1 MNEVANLTRNA
12 FGLIFLAGTLAGT
25 LLLSGCDAGNSE
37 QSNEETR
44 SDAAST
50 QEFASDISLALKPA
64 QLDWV
69 GQKIFQNECAGQ
81 FQCLIHWNE
90 SEAFP
95 SLGIGH
101 FIWYPKAVN
110 ERFIESFPALVEYM
124 EQRQL
129 NIPEWLRE
137 LEPFDAPWPDRE
149 TFMQVADSPEM
160 AELREFLAGTQ
171 GIQAE
176 FIFRRATDSLAKI
189 VKAAPESRRNDV
201 QKRLRALSQTPGG
214 VYAVMDYVNFKGEG
228 LSPDERYNGEGW
240 GLLQVLMAMPV
251 LPAATEPGAVGSAE
265 VHTNE
270 KTLAQFREAAAI
282 VLTRRAQ
289 NASNPVERERWLA
302 GWLKRLETYK
312 EPVKMGSVPGVSS

>member
-1 MNEVANLTRNA
+1 MVYRVLGLLFLMIMVA
-12 FGLIFLAGTLAGT
+12 
-25 LLLSGCDAGNSE
+25 LSGCNSE
-37 QSNEETR
+37 NKSEKPEATTGTLVDGANP
-44 SDAAST
+44 
-50 QEFASDISLALKPA
+50 ASDISLALKPA

-81 FQCLIHWNE
+81 YQCLVYWNE
-90 SEAFP
+90 AEAFP

-101 FIWYPKAVN
+101 FIWYPKGVN
-110 ERFIESFPALVEYM
+110 ERFVESFPALVEYM

-149 TFMQVADSPEM
+149 TFLKVSDSPEM

-176 FIFRRATDSLAKI
+176 FIFRRAKGSLAKI

-201 QKRLRALSQTPGG
+201 QESLRALSQTPGG
-214 VYAVMDYVNFKGEG
+214 VYALMDYVNFKGEG

-240 GLLQVLMAMPV
+240 GLLQVLLAMQ
-251 LPAATEPGAVGSAE
+251 PGEDA
-265 VHTNE
+265 
-270 KTLAQFREAAAI
+270 LARFREAAAA

-289 NASNPVERERWLA
+289 NADSPVESERWLA

-312 EPVKMGSVPGVSS
+312 EPVKMHSVSGVSS

>member
-1 MNEVANLTRNA
+1 MVKA
-12 FGLIFLAGTLAGT
+12 FGLALLAST
-25 LLLSGCDAGNSE
+25 LLLSGCDAGNGE
-37 QSNEETR
+37 QSNEEAR
-44 SDAAST
+44 PASDSK
-50 QEFASDISLALKPA
+50 EELVSDISLALEPA

-81 FQCLIHWNE
+81 YQCLVHWNE
-90 SEAFP
+90 PEAFP

-101 FIWYPKAVN
+101 FIWYPKDVE
-110 ERFIESFPALVEYM
+110 ERFVESFPALVEYM

-149 TFMQVADSPEM
+149 TFLKVADSPEM

-171 GIQAE
+171 GVQAE
-176 FIFRRATDSLAKI
+176 FIFRRAKSSLAKI
-189 VKAAPESRRNDV
+189 VKAVPEARRQDV

-228 LSPDERYNGEGW
+228 LSLDERYNGEGW
-240 GLLQVLMAMPV
+240 GLLQVLLAMSSG
-251 LPAATEPGAVGSAE
+251 EE
-265 VHTNE
+265 
-270 KTLAQFREAAAI
+270 TLIQFREAAAA

-289 NASNPVERERWLA
+289 NADNPVERERWLA

-312 EPVKMGSVPGVSS
+312 EPVNMGSVTGVSS